1 MVYAD
6 MPSVYERIE
15 NYLTNVGQSDVTVL
29 VTVFPQKK
37 IKYLFPEMDIKV
49 AKVHKK
55 QIL

>member
-15 NYLTNVGQSDVTVL
+15 NYSTNVGQSDVNSSGYCIST
-29 VTVFPQKK
+29 KK
-37 IKYLFPEMDIKV
+37 FKYLFPEMDIKV